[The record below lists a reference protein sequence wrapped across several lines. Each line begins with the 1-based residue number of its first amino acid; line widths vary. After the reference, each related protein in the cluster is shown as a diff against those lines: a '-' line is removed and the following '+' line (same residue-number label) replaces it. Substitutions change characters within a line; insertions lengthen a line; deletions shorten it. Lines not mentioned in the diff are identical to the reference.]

1 MLAKTSEFKD
11 FAQFAQ
17 DTSGSVRYMD
27 PREGTPTTQVTS
39 PEGEKEDWIPEDAYR
54 VAHDFRTKCASNVSK
69 AMMNTLL
76 ADLNKIWRSREQ
88 KQMSRLRTQSNRE
101 VE

>member
-11 FAQFAQ
+11 FAEFAQ

-76 ADLNKIWRSREQ
+76 ADLNKIWRAREQ